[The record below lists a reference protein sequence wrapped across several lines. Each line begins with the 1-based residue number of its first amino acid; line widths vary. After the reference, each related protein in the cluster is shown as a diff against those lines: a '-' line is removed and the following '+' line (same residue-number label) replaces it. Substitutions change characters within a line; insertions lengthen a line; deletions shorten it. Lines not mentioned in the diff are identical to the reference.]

1 MYDIFCVAINNT
13 DNAASDGIMV
23 KNDQLIAIKS
33 LNENILVGTE
43 KQSLH
48 WHENHEKPQGSRYF
62 GPYSNQLPPEC
73 FTG

>member
-1 MYDIFCVAINNT
+1 
-13 DNAASDGIMV
+13 MV